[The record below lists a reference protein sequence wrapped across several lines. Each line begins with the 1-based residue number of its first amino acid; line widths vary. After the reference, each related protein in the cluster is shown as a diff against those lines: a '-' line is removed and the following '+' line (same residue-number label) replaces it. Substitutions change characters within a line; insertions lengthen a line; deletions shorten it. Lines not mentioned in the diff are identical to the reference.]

1 MRTWTNPASGKR
13 SAAPDPDI
21 LCEVKPK
28 KSLVERQAER
38 IIELEKALYP
48 FAQIATVGDQRPK
61 DDAVW
66 AGQDG
71 KRITFGDFRLALRV
85 LNTP

>member
-1 MRTWTNPASGKR
+1 MPEYDEWPEGCG
-13 SAAPDPDI
+13 PDPGI
-21 LCEVKPK
+21 PYEAKTN

-38 IIELEKALYP
+38 IIELERALYP

-71 KRITFGDFRLALRV
+71 KRITFGDFRLVLHV